1 MTPGPAHRYRAFG
14 LSVAADGPL
23 PELLPDPA
31 GAGAP
36 DIAIRFDEGAAA
48 RVAALGACAEA
59 FDFRDDGQGGAVL
72 NLPGILALRV
82 AGGGAISVSAARAA
96 DAGLVRLY
104 VIGSGLGMALH
115 QRGALVLHGATVA
128 GPQGGAWLLL
138 GARGAG
144 KSTLAAALG
153 QRGARV
159 LGDDVAA
166 VWSAAQAPR
175 IWPGSA
181 VLKLTPAAL
190 GVLGIA
196 EAGLARVAGSVDKRF
211 LPNRATGQEPVPLA
225 GLVVLGGTGAPE
237 LTALG
242 GLDALTALVRHGY
255 RGHCVDLLG
264 RRTAQFLDSAALV
277 RAVPVLRLVRP
288 RDLSAL
294 GEVADLLMRR
304 IGDGSGRGA

>member
-128 GPQGGAWLLL
+128 GPQGGAWLLRAAP
-138 GARGAG
+138 GCCWARGGRA
-144 KSTLAAALG
+144 SRRWPPL
-153 QRGARV
+153 
-159 LGDDVAA
+159 
-166 VWSAAQAPR
+166 SA
-175 IWPGSA
+175 SA
-181 VLKLTPAAL
+181 VR
-190 GVLGIA
+190 GCW
-196 EAGLARVAGSVDKRF
+196 
-211 LPNRATGQEPVPLA
+211 ATTWP
-225 GLVVLGGTGAPE
+225 
-237 LTALG
+237 
-242 GLDALTALVRHGY
+242 RS
-255 RGHCVDLLG
+255 G
-264 RRTAQFLDSAALV
+264 RR
-277 RAVPVLRLVRP
+277 RKPP
-288 RDLSAL
+288 
-294 GEVADLLMRR
+294 
-304 IGDGSGRGA
+304 GSGRAARCSS